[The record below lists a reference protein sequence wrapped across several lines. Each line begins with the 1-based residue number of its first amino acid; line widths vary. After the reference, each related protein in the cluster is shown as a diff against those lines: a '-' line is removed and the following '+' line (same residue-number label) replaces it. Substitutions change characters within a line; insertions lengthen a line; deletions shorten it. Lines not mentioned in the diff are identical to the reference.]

1 MSCFQSK
8 QMQQNKDS
16 EIMSYSF
23 GNRELRIKCSSFCF
37 AEIFE
42 NFFRRHDNI
51 YMQGQIFASRLERRR
66 RMAAMNNDEF
76 ERFVLKFGKDILR
89 FCRMTAGDA
98 ENGDELYQD
107 TMLKL
112 LEKRKRLDSMQNT
125 KSYALSTSIYLW
137 KNRKKKYANR
147 MRLVPIDSMDEMSD
161 EGYEFTDYDNEISP
175 EHIVL
180 KQNEIDMVQGF
191 VKTLPEKYRI
201 PIYLYYSAD
210 MQINEISKILG
221 LPEGT
226 VKSRMRKAK
235 KQLKEKLEAIGYDG

>member
-1 MSCFQSK
+1 
-8 QMQQNKDS
+8 
-16 EIMSYSF
+16 
-23 GNRELRIKCSSFCF
+23 
-37 AEIFE
+37 
-42 NFFRRHDNI
+42 
-51 YMQGQIFASRLERRR
+51 
-66 RMAAMNNDEF
+66 MNQEEF

-98 ENGDELYQD
+98 EDGDELYQD

-112 LEKRKRLDSMQNT
+112 LEKRKRLDSAQNT

-147 MRLVPIDSMDEMSD
+147 MRLVPIDSIEEMAGGGFEVSD
-161 EGYEFTDYDNEISP
+161 QDKGASP
-175 EHIVL
+175 EHMVL
-180 KQNEIDMVQGF
+180 RQDETDLIQGL
-191 VKTLPEKYRI
+191 VASLPEKYRI

-210 MQINEISKILG
+210 LQISEIAGILG

-235 KQLKEKLEAIGYDG
+235 KQLKEKLEAIGYDR

>member
-1 MSCFQSK
+1 
-8 QMQQNKDS
+8 
-16 EIMSYSF
+16 
-23 GNRELRIKCSSFCF
+23 
-37 AEIFE
+37 
-42 NFFRRHDNI
+42 
-51 YMQGQIFASRLERRR
+51 
-66 RMAAMNNDEF
+66 MNHDEF
-76 ERFVLKFGKDILR
+76 ERFVLKFGKDILQ
-89 FCRMTAGDA
+89 FCRMTAGNA

-112 LEKRKRLDSMQNT
+112 LEKKKRLDSMQNT

-137 KNRKKKYANR
+137 KNKKKKYANR

-161 EGYEFTDYDNEISP
+161 EGHEVSGHDNEVSP

-180 KQNEIDMVQGF
+180 QQSEVDIIQGF
-191 VKTLPEKYRI
+191 VASLPEKYRI

-210 MQINEISKILG
+210 MQINEVSKILG

-235 KQLKEKLEAIGYDG
+235 QQLKEKLEAIGYDR

>member
-1 MSCFQSK
+1 
-8 QMQQNKDS
+8 
-16 EIMSYSF
+16 
-23 GNRELRIKCSSFCF
+23 
-37 AEIFE
+37 
-42 NFFRRHDNI
+42 
-51 YMQGQIFASRLERRR
+51 
-66 RMAAMNNDEF
+66 MNNDEF

-137 KNRKKKYANR
+137 KNKKKKYANR
-147 MRLVPIDSMDEMSD
+147 MRLVPIDSMNEMSEERYAVSGND
-161 EGYEFTDYDNEISP
+161 IEFSP
-175 EHIVL
+175 EHIML
-180 KQNEIDMVQGF
+180 KQNEIDMIQELVAA
-191 VKTLPEKYRI
+191 LPEKYRL

-210 MQINEISKILG
+210 MQINEVSKILG

-235 KQLKEKLEAIGYDG
+235 KQLKEKLEAIGYDR

>member
-1 MSCFQSK
+1 
-8 QMQQNKDS
+8 
-16 EIMSYSF
+16 
-23 GNRELRIKCSSFCF
+23 
-37 AEIFE
+37 
-42 NFFRRHDNI
+42 
-51 YMQGQIFASRLERRR
+51 
-66 RMAAMNNDEF
+66 MNNEEF

-89 FCRMTAGDA
+89 FCRMTAGDV

-112 LEKRKRLDSMQNT
+112 LEKKKRLDSAQDT

-137 KNRKKKYANR
+137 KNKKKKYANR

-161 EGYEFTDYDNEISP
+161 AGYEISGQDHEASP

-180 KQNEIDMVQGF
+180 RQDEVDLVQAF
-191 VKTLPEKYRI
+191 VASLPEKHRI

-210 MQINEISKILG
+210 MQINEISEILG

-235 KQLKEKLEAIGYDG
+235 KQLKEKLEAIGYDR

>member
-1 MSCFQSK
+1 M
-8 QMQQNKDS
+8 D
-16 EIMSYSF
+16 
-23 GNRELRIKCSSFCF
+23 
-37 AEIFE
+37 
-42 NFFRRHDNI
+42 
-51 YMQGQIFASRLERRR
+51 
-66 RMAAMNNDEF
+66 NDEF

-112 LEKRKRLDSMQNT
+112 LEKKKRLDSMQNT

-137 KNRKKKYANR
+137 KNKKKKYANR

-161 EGYEFTDYDNEISP
+161 KGYGFTDYDNGVSP

-180 KQNEIDMVQGF
+180 RQNEIDMIQGF

-210 MQINEISKILG
+210 MQINEVSKILG

-226 VKSRMRKAK
+226 VKSRMQKAK
-235 KQLKEKLEAIGYDG
+235 KQLKEKLEAIGYDR

>member
-1 MSCFQSK
+1 
-8 QMQQNKDS
+8 
-16 EIMSYSF
+16 
-23 GNRELRIKCSSFCF
+23 
-37 AEIFE
+37 
-42 NFFRRHDNI
+42 
-51 YMQGQIFASRLERRR
+51 
-66 RMAAMNNDEF
+66 MNNEEF

-89 FCRMTAGDA
+89 FCRMTAGDV

-112 LEKRKRLDSMQNT
+112 LEKKKRLDSAQDT

-137 KNRKKKYANR
+137 KNKKKKYANR

-161 EGYEFTDYDNEISP
+161 AGYEISGQDQGTSP

-180 KQNEIDMVQGF
+180 RQDEVDLVQAF
-191 VKTLPEKYRI
+191 VASLPEKHRI

-210 MQINEISKILG
+210 MQINEISEILG

-235 KQLKEKLEAIGYDG
+235 KQLKEKLEAIGYDR

>member
-1 MSCFQSK
+1 
-8 QMQQNKDS
+8 
-16 EIMSYSF
+16 
-23 GNRELRIKCSSFCF
+23 
-37 AEIFE
+37 
-42 NFFRRHDNI
+42 
-51 YMQGQIFASRLERRR
+51 
-66 RMAAMNNDEF
+66 MNNDEF

-89 FCRMTAGDA
+89 FCRMTARDA

-112 LEKRKRLDSMQNT
+112 LEKKKRLDSMQNT

-137 KNRKKKYANR
+137 KNKKKKYANR

-161 EGYEFTDYDNEISP
+161 ERYGFTDYDNEVSP
-175 EHIVL
+175 ERIVL
-180 KQNEIDMVQGF
+180 KQNEIDMIQGF
-191 VKTLPEKYRI
+191 VKTLP
-201 PIYLYYSAD
+201 D

-235 KQLKEKLEAIGYDG
+235 KQLKEKLEAIGYDR

>member
-1 MSCFQSK
+1 
-8 QMQQNKDS
+8 
-16 EIMSYSF
+16 
-23 GNRELRIKCSSFCF
+23 
-37 AEIFE
+37 
-42 NFFRRHDNI
+42 
-51 YMQGQIFASRLERRR
+51 
-66 RMAAMNNDEF
+66 MNNEEF

-89 FCRMTAGDA
+89 FCRMTAGDV

-112 LEKRKRLDSMQNT
+112 LEKKKRLDSAQDT

-137 KNRKKKYANR
+137 KNKKKKYANR

-161 EGYEFTDYDNEISP
+161 AGYEISGQDHEASP

-180 KQNEIDMVQGF
+180 RQDEVDLVQAF
-191 VKTLPEKYRI
+191 VASLPEKHRI

-210 MQINEISKILG
+210 MQINEISEILG

-226 VKSRMRKAK
+226 VKSQMRKAK
-235 KQLKEKLEAIGYDG
+235 KQLKEKLEAIGYDR

>member
-1 MSCFQSK
+1 
-8 QMQQNKDS
+8 
-16 EIMSYSF
+16 
-23 GNRELRIKCSSFCF
+23 
-37 AEIFE
+37 
-42 NFFRRHDNI
+42 
-51 YMQGQIFASRLERRR
+51 
-66 RMAAMNNDEF
+66 MNHDEF

-112 LEKRKRLDSMQNT
+112 LEKKKRLDSMQNT

-137 KNRKKKYANR
+137 KNKKKKYANR
-147 MRLVPIDSMDEMSD
+147 MRLVPIESMDEMSD
-161 EGYEFTDYDNEISP
+161 AGYGFTDYDNEVSP

-180 KQNEIDMVQGF
+180 KQNEIEMIRGF
-191 VKTLPEKYRI
+191 VTALPEKYRI

-210 MQINEISKILG
+210 MQINEVSKILG

-235 KQLKEKLEAIGYDG
+235 KQLKEKLEAIGYDR